1 MKTATRRL
9 VVALAI
15 CTLVPIATTSAKDK
29 VTRPFK
35 MSAHSQMVVDLT
47 GCDPMYAPFGCAYV
61 AHAEGVA
68 THMGQVTAY
77 ETGIVAPMT
86 WGVMTAANGDELFYD
101 FNSMSSVV
109 TITGGTG
116 RFEGATGEI
125 LLETELVSSVFDPI
139 EMTITNTLVWTG
151 SGTLTY

>member
-1 MKTATRRL
+1 MKTSTRRFL
-9 VVALAI
+9 VALAI
-15 CTLVPIATTSAKDK
+15 CMLLPIATTSAKDQ

-47 GCDPMYAPFGCAYV
+47 SCDPMYAPFGCAYV

-77 ETGIVAPMT
+77 EAGIVAPMT

-125 LLETELVSSVFDPI
+125 ILETELVSSVFDPV